1 MKDNWCQYL
10 GKEGK
15 DCIELFDK
23 LDFSKFLQDDDVAD
37 IKDIIDD
44 IEIYYG
50 TDFEDI
56 TGGLLF
62 NLFNTLE
69 IIEYLEDRYEI
80 RFIEHV
86 TYLKVGTGEKKNK

>member
-23 LDFSKFLQDDDVAD
+23 LDFSPFLKNDIAD
-37 IKDIIDD
+37 INDIIYN

-56 TGGLLF
+56 TGGSLF

-80 RFIEHV
+80 HFIEHV